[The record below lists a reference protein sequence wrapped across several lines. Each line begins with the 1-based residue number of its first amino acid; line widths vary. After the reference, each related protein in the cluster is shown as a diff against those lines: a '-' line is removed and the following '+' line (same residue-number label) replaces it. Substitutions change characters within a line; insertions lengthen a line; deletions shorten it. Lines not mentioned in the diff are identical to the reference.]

1 VPFVIRHGFH
11 DDRFTVRAK
20 SFVGGE
26 RMISIV
32 PFPKLVYD
40 LTDKLRTQAQVI
52 KMPNE
57 PGFDQV

>member
-1 VPFVIRHGFH
+1 
-11 DDRFTVRAK
+11 
-20 SFVGGE
+20 
-26 RMISIV
+26 MISIV